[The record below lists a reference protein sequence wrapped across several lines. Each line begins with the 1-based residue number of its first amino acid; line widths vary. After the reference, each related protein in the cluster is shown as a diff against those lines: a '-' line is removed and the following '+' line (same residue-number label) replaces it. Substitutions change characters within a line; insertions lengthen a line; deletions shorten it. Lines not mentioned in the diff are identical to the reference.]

1 MTLLDELF
9 RFYSFKELVDLVI
22 NEIGLGSLII
32 LFSAY
37 FAAIVYFSSLPSKG
51 RFSTDFSKTY
61 ALSFFQQAF
70 YILSFPIFLM
80 PFVSGLYSFILVF
93 LLYIFIL
100 SAMLVNVRVLGRDFS
115 FEDYLELKQISF
127 KLIAGKAWKYYVG
140 IALIWLVVL
149 VELLIFLSCD
159 PSIPLFGW
167 IVILYSLV
175 AASLQAAFGQGI
187 LYNAFHCMYAKIVTV
202 DGIVKGFII
211 AKDSDHYLV
220 KTKENDII
228 LSREYVKSIYPL
240 IPSAHPCEPAHC

>member
-9 RFYSFKELVDLVI
+9 RFYSFKELVELII

-51 RFSTDFSKTY
+51 QFSTDFSKSY

-70 YILSFPIFLM
+70 YILSFLIFLM
-80 PFVSGLYSFILVF
+80 PFISGWGSFILMF
-93 LLYIFIL
+93 LLYVPIFC
-100 SAMLVNVRVLGRDFS
+100 AMLVNVRVLGRDFS
-115 FEDYLELKQISF
+115 FDDYMELKRDGF
-127 KLIAGKAWKYYVG
+127 KLIVRKARKYYAG

-149 VELLIFLSCD
+149 VELLVFLSCD

-167 IVILYSLV
+167 VVVIYSLV

-187 LYNAFHCMYAKIVTV
+187 LYNAQHCIYAKIVTAE
-202 DGIVKGFII
+202 GIVEGFIV
-211 AKDSDHYLV
+211 AKDSNHYLV
-220 KTKENDII
+220 KTKENYIV
-228 LSREYVKSIYPL
+228 LSREYVKSIF
-240 IPSAHPCEPAHC
+240 PSPPSSE